1 MFCRLLEVS
10 FKSLTLRKLKGR
22 MTKVIRFLYVYR
34 SLESL
39 LSKRPIYIQIRALAL
54 AFQLARA
61 PPARCKGCATEVSK
75 SLREDTGERRFS
87 CISSGFLGRFP
98 GQQTIFAV
106 FFREHGEELRTNN
119 TPWQCFG
126 RQVSKLY

>member
-1 MFCRLLEVS
+1 MWNYAFVFFVIS
-10 FKSLTLRKLKGR
+10 KTYKIYDINLTLRKLKGR

-61 PPARCKGCATEVSK
+61 P
-75 SLREDTGERRFS
+75 RRAFWDVGAQRRNPS
-87 CISSGFLGRFP
+87 I
-98 GQQTIFAV
+98 
-106 FFREHGEELRTNN
+106 RTNQ
-119 TPWQCFG
+119 TQKWTKFCG
-126 RQVSKLY
+126 S